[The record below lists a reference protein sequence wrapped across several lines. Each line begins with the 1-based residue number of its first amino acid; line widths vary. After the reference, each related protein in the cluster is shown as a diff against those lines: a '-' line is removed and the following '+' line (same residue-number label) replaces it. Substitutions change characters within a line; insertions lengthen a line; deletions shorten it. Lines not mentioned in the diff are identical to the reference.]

1 MLKTDQ
7 ALLEDILEQ
16 CLWIRRYGELA
27 DAQSP
32 GERSR
37 IVTSGFNAGDI
48 FDTLH
53 FNAAVMNIQQI
64 GELAKKLIP
73 EFVLRTQDEIPW
85 SDIRGMR
92 NIIAHDYGKLSEN
105 TVREIELRDIP
116 KLAAFCEKVLSA
128 AKTQN
133 DDIPEAEFARNQA
146 RGQKDLGRKNA
157 AAPPTANDAAVTFS
171 PVTSPREKSKKNQK
185 GSG

>member
-1 MLKTDQ
+1 MSLDQ
-7 ALLEDILEQ
+7 E
-16 CLWIRRYGELA
+16 IRRARRRSVAWRTEQNCQLGVQCRRHLRHAAFQCCGDEYTA
-27 DAQSP
+27 DW
-32 GERSR
+32 
-37 IVTSGFNAGDI
+37 
-48 FDTLH
+48 
-53 FNAAVMNIQQI
+53 
-64 GELAKKLIP
+64 ELAKRLSP

-133 DDIPEAEFARNQA
+133 GDIPEAESARNQTN
-146 RGQKDLGRKNA
+146 GQKDLER
-157 AAPPTANDAAVTFS
+157 
-171 PVTSPREKSKKNQK
+171 
-185 GSG
+185 

>member
-1 MLKTDQ
+1 MLKTDR

-32 GERSR
+32 GERNR
-37 IVTSGFNAGDI
+37 IVNSEFNAGDI

-64 GELAKKLIP
+64 GELAKRLSP

-92 NIIAHDYGKLSEN
+92 NIIVHDYGKLSEN

-133 DDIPEAEFARNQA
+133 GDIPEAESARNQTN
-146 RGQKDLGRKNA
+146 GQKDLER
-157 AAPPTANDAAVTFS
+157 
-171 PVTSPREKSKKNQK
+171 
-185 GSG
+185 

>member
-53 FNAAVMNIQQI
+53 FNAAVMNI
-64 GELAKKLIP
+64 G
-73 EFVLRTQDEIPW
+73 F
-85 SDIRGMR
+85 S
-92 NIIAHDYGKLSEN
+92 
-105 TVREIELRDIP
+105 
-116 KLAAFCEKVLSA
+116 
-128 AKTQN
+128 
-133 DDIPEAEFARNQA
+133 
-146 RGQKDLGRKNA
+146 RK
-157 AAPPTANDAAVTFS
+157 
-171 PVTSPREKSKKNQK
+171 R
-185 GSG
+185 

>member
-48 FDTLH
+48 FDT
-53 FNAAVMNIQQI
+53 
-64 GELAKKLIP
+64 
-73 EFVLRTQDEIPW
+73 
-85 SDIRGMR
+85 
-92 NIIAHDYGKLSEN
+92 
-105 TVREIELRDIP
+105 
-116 KLAAFCEKVLSA
+116 
-128 AKTQN
+128 
-133 DDIPEAEFARNQA
+133 
-146 RGQKDLGRKNA
+146 
-157 AAPPTANDAAVTFS
+157 
-171 PVTSPREKSKKNQK
+171 
-185 GSG
+185 

>member
-1 MLKTDQ
+1 MLKTDR

-16 CLWIRRYGELA
+16 CLWIMRYGELA
-27 DAQSP
+27 AAQSP
-32 GERSR
+32 NERSR
-37 IVTSGFNAGDI
+37 MVNSGFNAGDI

-64 GELAKKLIP
+64 GELAKRLSP

-116 KLAAFCEKVLSA
+116 KLAAFCEKVLIA
-128 AKTQN
+128 AKTQ
-133 DDIPEAEFARNQA
+133 DDNLPEDEVSSGGWSRSASSGT
-146 RGQKDLGRKNA
+146 RG
-157 AAPPTANDAAVTFS
+157 DA
-171 PVTSPREKSKKNQK
+171 
-185 GSG
+185 